1 MTNHLRP
8 IGRAVAAVVAFGLC
22 VMAPLAAGTDAQ
34 KAGAI
39 PSKAD
44 AATVAHVLNRLGYG
58 PRPGDI
64 ARVQQMTLEAYI
76 EQQLH
81 PEKIQDVA
89 LDAKLAAYPTINLS
103 TEDIARDYYG
113 PAEELRRA
121 EQQAA
126 GRAGAPAAAGTAAT
140 AGAAGGQ
147 TMAGAGTATMTGDPA
162 MAGMAGAPPQRP
174 GAEAQ
179 SPEVRAAR
187 QKEQQVLQDLMQARI
202 VRAVSSERQL
212 EEVLVDFWYNHFN
225 VFSGKGQ
232 VRVYLTEYERD
243 SIRPY
248 VLGNFRDMLGAVA
261 ESPAMLFY
269 LDNFQSV
276 DPKAAQK
283 QADEQEARLRQAAA
297 RGRGAG
303 QRAAQRQPPPPPQNN
318 NQTPA
323 ERIAQLR
330 NRGLN
335 ENYARELM
343 ELHTL
348 GVDAGYTQADVI
360 AVARAFTGWTIDR
373 PRDGGSYQFNAAM
386 HDNDPKVVLGTTIN
400 AGGKRDGEA
409 VLDLLAMHPS
419 TAKFLATKLARR
431 LVADEPP
438 ASVVDRAAKV
448 YLETKGDLREMTRS
462 IITSPEFF
470 SAEARRAKVKT
481 PLEFVVSAVRAS
493 GAAVNN
499 PQQIVQALR
508 TLGMPLYGAQPP
520 TGWGDTAMDWVN
532 TGALLNRLN
541 FAVQMSSGQLRGVRV
556 NVRDLAPNISEASR
570 DALVANLLLG
580 TVSDATREALA
591 KADSPQQLIAL
602 TLGSPEFQK
611 R

>member
-1 MTNHLRP
+1 MTNHLRTF
-8 IGRAVAAVVAFGLC
+8 GRAAVAVVAAGLAIM
-22 VMAPLAAGTDAQ
+22 VPLGAWNAQ
-34 KAGAI
+34 TKVASAV
-39 PSKAD
+39 PAD
-44 AATVAHVLNRLGYG
+44 ADTATVAHVLNRLGYG

-64 ARVQQMTLEAYI
+64 ARVQQMTLAAYI
-76 EQQLH
+76 DQQLH
-81 PEKIQDVA
+81 PERLADVA

-103 TEDIARDYYG
+103 TEEIARDYYG
-113 PAEELRRA
+113 PAETLRRA

-126 GRAGAPAAAGTAAT
+126 GAGATGPTRPTGATGATGSAAT
-140 AGAAGGQ
+140 
-147 TMAGAGTATMTGDPA
+147 MAGDPA
-162 MAGMAGAPPQRP
+162 MAGMPPQRP
-174 GAEAQ
+174 EEANQ
-179 SPEVRAAR
+179 SPELRAAR

-202 VRAVSSERQL
+202 VRAVSSEHQL
-212 EEVLVDFWYNHFN
+212 EEVLVDFWFNHFN

-243 SIRPY
+243 AIRPH

-283 QADEQEARLRQAAA
+283 QADEQEARMRQAAA
-297 RGRGAG
+297 RGRGVG
-303 QRAAQRQPPPPPQNN
+303 QRTGQRQPQNQQE

-323 ERIAQLR
+323 ERIQQMR

-348 GVDAGYTQADVI
+348 GVDAGYTQADVV

-373 PRDGGSYQFNAAM
+373 PRDGGSFQFNAVM
-386 HDNDPKVVLGTTIN
+386 HDKDPKVVLGTTIK
-400 AGGKRDGEA
+400 AGGKKDGEA
-409 VLDLLAMHPS
+409 VLDLLASHPA
-419 TAKFLATKLARR
+419 TATFIATKLARR

-438 ASVVDRAAKV
+438 ASLVERAAKV
-448 YLETKGDLREMTRS
+448 FLETKGDLREVTRA
-462 IITSPEFF
+462 IVTSPEFF
-470 SAEARRAKVKT
+470 AVDARRAKVKT
-481 PLEFVVSAVRAS
+481 PLEFIASAVRAS
-493 GAAVNN
+493 NATVNN
-499 PQQIVQALR
+499 PQQLVQALR

-541 FAVQMSSGQLRGVRV
+541 FAVQLASGQLRGVRV
-556 NVRDLAPNISEASR
+556 TVRDLAPNTSEASR
-570 DALVANLLLG
+570 NALVDNLLLG
-580 TVSDATREALA
+580 TVSDVTRETLA